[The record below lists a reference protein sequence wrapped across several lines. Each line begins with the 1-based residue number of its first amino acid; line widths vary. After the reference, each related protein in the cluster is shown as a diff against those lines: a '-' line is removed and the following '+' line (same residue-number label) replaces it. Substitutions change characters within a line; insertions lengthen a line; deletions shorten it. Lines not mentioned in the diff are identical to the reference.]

1 MKDKVTFLTDAK
13 FDTNQLILKIKDS
26 SENLSREEK
35 NTLNKIISDFE
46 NNDFSLLTPQ
56 EINWMKKND
65 SILWPEYLVFR
76 YNFKN
81 LPKKMELLNAPIHL
95 LIEPVS
101 ACNLRCI
108 MCFQIDKTFSN
119 NSNFM
124 GMMKLDLFKKIIDD
138 AVSCN
143 IRELTM
149 ASRGEPTLHPDLNKM
164 LEYCKGK
171 FLEFKINSN
180 ATKLSDDL
188 IHSILDNDVT
198 SMVFSIDSYTKE
210 NFERIRKGGIFEEIL
225 RNIKQFKK
233 IRDEQYPNSKCVTRI
248 SGVKVDSEQDP
259 IKFKEFWKE
268 YVDEVGMVE
277 MENRWDT
284 YHNPKEVMGNGPC
297 NFLWERM
304 YIWYDGVCN
313 PCDSDYKSELKIGS
327 ILNKSIEELWNSEEY
342 QSIRKTHMTGERNL
356 CFPCDRC
363 PNGS

>member
-1 MKDKVTFLTDAK
+1 
-13 FDTNQLILKIKDS
+13 
-26 SENLSREEK
+26 
-35 NTLNKIISDFE
+35 
-46 NNDFSLLTPQ
+46 
-56 EINWMKKND
+56 
-65 SILWPEYLVFR
+65 
-76 YNFKN
+76 
-81 LPKKMELLNAPIHL
+81 
-95 LIEPVS
+95 
-101 ACNLRCI
+101 
-108 MCFQIDKTFSN
+108 
-119 NSNFM
+119 
-124 GMMKLDLFKKIIDD
+124 
-138 AVSCN
+138 
-143 IRELTM
+143 M
-149 ASRGEPTLHPDLNKM
+149 ASRGEPTLHPDLKKM

-210 NFERIRKGGIFEEIL
+210 NFERIRQGGIFEEIL

-268 YVDEVGMVE
+268 HVDEVGMVE

-356 CFPCDRC
+356 CLAGGVALNCVG
-363 PNGS
+363 NGKILKGGVFDNIWIQPAAGDAGGALGAALDVYHRYLDQPREVNGQRDLQQSSLLGPEFDQDEIKAFLSSHHYKFAHLIDEELFSSVAKLIAEQKIIGWFQGRMEFGPRALGNRSILGDPR